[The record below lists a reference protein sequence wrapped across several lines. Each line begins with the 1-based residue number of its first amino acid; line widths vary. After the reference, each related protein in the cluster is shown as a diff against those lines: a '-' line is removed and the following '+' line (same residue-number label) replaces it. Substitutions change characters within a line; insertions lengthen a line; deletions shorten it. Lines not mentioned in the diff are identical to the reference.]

1 MQPTIR
7 SIDEPLVSE
16 LRDAVFGTVIVPTDA
31 AYDDARTVW
40 NGAVDRYPS
49 VIVRVKT
56 TADVAVA
63 IAFARK
69 YDLSLAVR
77 GGGHHVTGSAV
88 IDDGLV
94 IDLSG
99 MNDVVIDPETH
110 TAHVGP
116 GARVSD
122 VLVPAQEHGLSP
134 IVGSAAQNGVAGS
147 TLAGGIGWLR
157 RKHGLGVDHLR
168 SVEMVTVE
176 GDVVTAN
183 EVENPDLFWAIRGG
197 GPNMGIVTSF
207 ELDLVTVGP
216 EVMVAQVAY
225 PAEIADEV
233 LRCYREYARSASDEV
248 TTLAALMRVPPLPM
262 VPEEAHG
269 VPVVMFYSVYAGP
282 ADEGERALAPL
293 REFAKPMMDMSGPQP
308 LAGVHEVARELF
320 PDARHYSWHSLYV
333 ADLSD
338 GTIDALVT
346 AVSDAPS
353 MESEIGIW
361 HMGGAID
368 NCDGD
373 ATAFGFRD
381 AEFMVTI
388 DAAWDDPDAAETNIE
403 WARRLW
409 ETIRPTSLNGFYP
422 GFPGFVEDE
431 ESGRMAYG
439 DNYDRLAEIKV
450 DYDPENVFRN
460 NLNVEPA
467 I

>member
-7 SIDEPLVSE
+7 PIDELLVSE
-16 LRDAVFGTVIVPTDA
+16 LRDAISGTVIVPGDD
-31 AYDDARTVW
+31 AYDDARAVW
-40 NGAVDRYPS
+40 NGAVDRYPA
-49 VIVRVKT
+49 VIARVET

-63 IAFARK
+63 IAFGREH
-69 YDLSLAVR
+69 DLPLAVR

-99 MNDVVIDPETH
+99 MKNVAIDSETR
-110 TAHVGP
+110 TVRVGP

-122 VLVPAQEHGLSP
+122 VLIPAQEHGLSP

-176 GDVVTAN
+176 GDIVTASDA
-183 EVENPDLFWAIRGG
+183 ENPDLFWAIRGG
-197 GPNMGIVTSF
+197 GPNVGIVTSF
-207 ELDLVTVGP
+207 ELDLVEAGP
-216 EVMVAQVAY
+216 EVLVAQVAY
-225 PAEIADEV
+225 PAAIAREAF
-233 LRCYREYARSASDEV
+233 RFYREYARSAPDEV
-248 TTLAALMRVPPLPM
+248 TTLATLMRVPPLPM

-269 VPVVMFYSVYAGP
+269 VPVVMFYGVYAGQ
-282 ADEGERALAPL
+282 AKEGALALAPL
-293 REFAKPMMDMSGPQP
+293 REFAEPLMDMSGPQP

-320 PDARHYSWHSLYV
+320 PDARHYSWHSLYFEN
-333 ADLSD
+333 LSD
-338 GTIDALVT
+338 ETIDAL
-346 AVSDAPS
+346 AAAAADAPS
-353 MESEIGIW
+353 TESEIGIW
-361 HMGGAID
+361 HMGGAI
-368 NCDGD
+368 NAHDGD

-381 AEFMVTI
+381 AEFMVTV
-388 DAAWDDPDAAETNIE
+388 DAAWDNPDAAETNIE
-403 WARRLW
+403 WSCRLW
-409 ETIRPTSLNGFYP
+409 ETLRPVSLDGFYP
-422 GFPGFVEDE
+422 GFPGFVEGE

-439 DNYDRLAEIKV
+439 DNYDRLAEIKA
-450 DYDPENVFRN
+450 DYDPENIFRN